1 MSEYLR
7 ALYNDTVELYMSVYV
22 GVEKEAARRLSQP
35 QSDPPVTMDRETLL
49 QQIDNMKSQ
58 AKMERWPISKSI
70 EASVLKDIHYSSF
83 LEIILCRMKA
93 YVEENEKA
101 DHLINSPEKR
111 INPWIEKVR

>member
-1 MSEYLR
+1 MLLHKSEYLR
-7 ALYNDTVELYMSVYV
+7 ALYNDTELYMSVYV

-70 EASVLKDIHYSSF
+70 EASVQKIFIIYHF
-83 LEIILCRMKA
+83 LR
-93 YVEENEKA
+93 
-101 DHLINSPEKR
+101 
-111 INPWIEKVR
+111 